1 MGKKTQKLAPNFWGV
16 PSGGKG
22 FSEIEQ
28 DREAGKSKVCG
39 KAVPLECPRG
49 QSLGTWEQNPT
60 PFLSRH
66 CLQILWY
73 DQDPSGTRKDSQLG
87 SSDSLD

>member
-28 DREAGKSKVCG
+28 DQEAGKSKVCG
-39 KAVPLECPRG
+39 KAAPLEC
-49 QSLGTWEQNPT
+49 QSLGSWEQNPT
-60 PFLSRH
+60 PFSPHPLPAQT
-66 CLQILWY
+66 L
-73 DQDPSGTRKDSQLG
+73 PTDSAV
-87 SSDSLD
+87 